1 VITAIGVALQA
12 QFHASRRPVQRAG
25 QVGTLDQHL
34 RDEVAYPRIAPPLCL
49 QLADQGTGLG

>member
-25 QVGTLDQHL
+25 QVGALDQHL
-34 RDEVAYPRIAPPLCL
+34 RDEIAGPRIAPPLCL
-49 QLADQGTGLG
+49 QLADQGAGLG